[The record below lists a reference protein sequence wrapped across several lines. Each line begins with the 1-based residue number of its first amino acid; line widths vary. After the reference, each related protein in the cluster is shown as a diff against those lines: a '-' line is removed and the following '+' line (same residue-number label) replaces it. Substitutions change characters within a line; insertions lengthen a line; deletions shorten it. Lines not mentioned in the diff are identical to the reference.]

1 MFDLNPLNI
10 LNQRQVDTLP
20 PHFSKVKVSD
30 DSALFDS
37 KLVDWINTKL
47 KSRFCIVKYP
57 SINNNGQLKLSTFV
71 GFEDQK
77 ELTYFMLACPHFR
90 RKYED

>member
-1 MFDLNPLNI
+1 MFDLNPLNV
-10 LNQRQVDTLP
+10 LDQRQVMNLP
-20 PHFSKVKVSD
+20 PHFVKVKISE
-30 DSALFDS
+30 DSILFDD
-37 KLVDWINTKL
+37 KLITWINTKL
-47 KSRFCIVKYP
+47 KNRFCIVKQP
-57 SINNNGQLKLSTFV
+57 SVNNNGQLKLATFV

>member
-10 LNQRQVDTLP
+10 LNQRKVSTLP
-20 PHFSKVKVSD
+20 PHFGKVKIAD
-30 DSALFDS
+30 DVGIFDNE
-37 KLVDWINTKL
+37 LETWINTKL
-47 KSRFCIVKYP
+47 KNRFCIVKYP
-57 SINNNGQLKLSTFV
+57 STNNNGQLKLSTFV

>member
-10 LNQRQVDTLP
+10 LNHRQLDILP
-20 PHFSKVKVSD
+20 PHFSKVKVAD
-30 DSALFDS
+30 EAVLFDS
-37 KLVDWINTKL
+37 SLVNWINTRL
-47 KSRFCIVKYP
+47 KNRFCIVKHP
-57 SINNNGQLKLSTFV
+57 SINSNGQLKLATFV